1 MANPSKDKGTRAE
14 SKVVSYFKEAG
25 LDAVRKA
32 LTGSA
37 DKGDIQLN
45 GYSLEVKTGKQTAN
59 PSRSQLEEWLRQ
71 SEVESVNANEPC
83 YLVVVRYR
91 RSIKDAEVWHRD
103 SGNILHMQYLDD
115 FVQSRKEEQ

>member
-37 DKGDIQLN
+37 DKGDIQLD

-71 SEVESVNANEPC
+71 SEVESANANEPC

-103 SGNILHMQYLDD
+103 SGNVLHMQYLDD